1 MSEQSPLNA
10 PTPNTTALIKDATT
24 ATFMKDVIE
33 ASIEA
38 PVIVDFWAPNSAAC
52 AQLTPA
58 LEAAVTAANGAV
70 RLVKI
75 NLEEN
80 RDLAAQFQ
88 VQSIPTVYAIKNGQ
102 PVDAFAG
109 VMPEAE
115 IKQFIKGLTG
125 DNDKLNE
132 TLELAAEKL
141 SQNDAQGAAELYA
154 GILQQDPQHP
164 EALGGL
170 IKCYIEAGELE
181 TARETI
187 DMLEDELQA
196 HSAIASAAT
205 ALDLAEKAGDTGNI
219 EELKL
224 ALEAD
229 PADHTTRFEL
239 ALANN
244 ARNRRDDA
252 VEALISILQKDM
264 QWNDGAARSQL
275 LEFFEA
281 WGAKDPATIAG
292 RRKLASLLFA

>member
-1 MSEQSPLNA
+1 MSEQSPLDAQPPGNA
-10 PTPNTTALIKDATT
+10 ALIKDATT

-33 ASIEA
+33 ASINT

-58 LEAAVTAANGAV
+58 LEAAVANAGGTV

-88 VQSIPTVYAIKNGQ
+88 VQSVPTVYAIKNGQ

-115 IKQFIKGLTG
+115 IKQFIKTLTG
-125 DNDKLNE
+125 DNSALNE

-154 GILQQDPQHP
+154 GLLQKEPQHP

-181 TARETI
+181 TARETL

-196 HSAIASAAT
+196 HSAITSAAT

-219 EELKL
+219 EELRL
-224 ALEAD
+224 ALEKD
-229 PADHTTRFEL
+229 PGNHQTRFEL
-239 ALANN
+239 ALASN
-244 ARNRRDDA
+244 ARNRRE
-252 VEALISILQKDM
+252 EAADELITILQKDM
-264 QWNDGAARSQL
+264 QWNEGAARSQL